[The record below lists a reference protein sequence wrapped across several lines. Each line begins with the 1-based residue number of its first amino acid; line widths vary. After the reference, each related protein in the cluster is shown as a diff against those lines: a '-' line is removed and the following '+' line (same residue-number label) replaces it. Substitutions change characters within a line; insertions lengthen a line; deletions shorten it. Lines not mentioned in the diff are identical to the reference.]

1 MITAFSQIT
10 RPRPML
16 SLGAVSGSYESGTYK
31 RFC

>member
-1 MITAFSQIT
+1 MNAHVSQIA

-16 SLGAVSGSYESGTYK
+16 SLGMMSGSTGF

>member
-1 MITAFSQIT
+1 MITVISQIA

-16 SLGAVSGSYESGTYK
+16 SLGAVSGCFVSGTYK